1 MWHEVS
7 WCDRVSARTGDWR
20 SGSALRSHRRGR
32 RFETAIAHREA
43 SFATVWEGG
52 DMAAPGII
60 LVARG
65 DDDPLVQASL
75 DTVTRNLQSLRPD
88 LQVALGLL
96 KSSAPTVQEAAEQLV
111 ASGAEEIAM
120 VPMDL
125 ASATDHSP
133 VLSEARDNVNEQHPG
148 LSIVISRPIGPAV
161 ELLNVLDAKLREE
174 LHRVNAVEVDSLVL
188 ACPDGGDVRGASL
201 LARRTRQWSTHHK
214 LPVQLAQNDVTGRA
228 TAQAIGAL
236 RAQGRRHIAV
246 GSLFLTSGP
255 VFRAHHQAAV
265 RAGALAV
272 TSPITEDPRVIELIL
287 ARYAFAAMRLLD
299 VDPHEE

>member
-1 MWHEVS
+1 
-7 WCDRVSARTGDWR
+7 
-20 SGSALRSHRRGR
+20 
-32 RFETAIAHREA
+32 
-43 SFATVWEGG
+43 
-52 DMAAPGII
+52 MAAPGIV

-65 DDDPLVQASL
+65 DDDPAVLSSL
-75 DTVTRNLQSLRPD
+75 DVVIRQLQTLRPD
-88 LQVALGLL
+88 LQVTLGLL
-96 KSSAPTVQEAAEQLV
+96 NSSTPTVEEAVQELANTGTAEIV
-111 ASGAEEIAM
+111 M

-125 ASATDHSP
+125 TSATDHSP
-133 VLSEARDNVNEQHPG
+133 VLRLAAEVVGAKHPD
-148 LSIVISRPIGPAV
+148 LSIIISRPIGPAV
-161 ELLNVLDAKLREE
+161 ELLNVLDAKLREA

-188 ACPDGGDVRGASL
+188 ACPDGGDLRGVSL
-201 LARRTRQWSTHHK
+201 LARRARQWGTHHK

-228 TAQAIGAL
+228 SAQAIAAL

-272 TSPITEDPRVIELIL
+272 TSPITEDPRVTELIL